1 MKSLIYVFLA
11 GLIFLLAACGT
22 KTNDTDGTA
31 GTNTTPVS
39 VQTVGTN
46 TTPVSVQTV
55 GTNTTPVS
63 VQTIELI
70 LPFTI
75 HHEPEGIMPLGETIN
90 HAPPMGHPG
99 IDFQWSYKEAEIIVA
114 LDGVVGDII
123 TEVSPIDG
131 DTIYRITVI
140 TGEFGVYYEVVDLPK
155 FNPNLQIGDELVS
168 GMILGYPLPIGA
180 GDGWRMIHWAFGLA
194 FENKEGRPT
203 PEGIIEKYFFEWLC
217 PMEYFTESERLR
229 LERLWADASYDHKDE
244 FPKICNGYYELPEQ

>member
-31 GTNTTPVS
+31 
-39 VQTVGTN
+39 GTN

-131 DTIYRITVI
+131 DTV
-140 TGEFGVYYEVVDLPK
+140 
-155 FNPNLQIGDELVS
+155 
-168 GMILGYPLPIGA
+168 
-180 GDGWRMIHWAFGLA
+180 
-194 FENKEGRPT
+194 
-203 PEGIIEKYFFEWLC
+203 
-217 PMEYFTESERLR
+217 
-229 LERLWADASYDHKDE
+229 
-244 FPKICNGYYELPEQ
+244 

>member
-1 MKSLIYVFLA
+1 M
-11 GLIFLLAACGT
+11 
-22 KTNDTDGTA
+22 
-31 GTNTTPVS
+31 
-39 VQTVGTN
+39 
-46 TTPVSVQTV
+46 
-55 GTNTTPVS
+55 
-63 VQTIELI
+63 
-70 LPFTI
+70 
-75 HHEPEGIMPLGETIN
+75 GETIN
-90 HAPPMGHPG
+90 HPPPMGHPG

-131 DTIYRITVI
+131 DTIYHITVI
-140 TGEFGVYYEVVDLPK
+140 TGEFGVLYEVVDLPK

-217 PMEYFTESERLR
+217 PMDYFTESERLR
-229 LERLWADASYDHKDE
+229 LEQIWADASYGHKDE
-244 FPKICNGYYELPEQ
+244 FPKICSGYYELPEQ